1 MARACG
7 RCEASRVAAVLP
19 GAMGCEGAEACF
31 DLCGSAGRGRGAR
44 RAGVWVTDAHRGIA
58 ADDPR
63 NAGPIEYFRPEPVTR
78 ESLRRSLTAIL
89 GDKDPADVESRIDNT
104 MQKIARGP
112 IAPNPPVSQSLE
124 TVADPLYGLGTHPDI
139 IMTLWHL
146 DDSLPERCR
155 WVFWGG
161 PALAL
166 LSLYVLLSIVVRL
179 PPHVIASADPELARV
194 VQKFNRAPTFDIGPA
209 GPEWRLIAQVAPR
222 ALWCR
227 AAYDFAAEVAH

>member
-1 MARACG
+1 M
-7 RCEASRVAAVLP
+7 S
-19 GAMGCEGAEACF
+19 
-31 DLCGSAGRGRGAR
+31 
-44 RAGVWVTDAHRGIA
+44 HRGVA
-58 ADDPR
+58 VDDPR
-63 NAGPIEYFRPEPVTR
+63 NAGPIDHFRPKPVTR
-78 ESLRRSLTAIL
+78 ESLRRTLTAIL
-89 GDKDPADVESRIDNT
+89 GDKDPADVESRIEKT
-104 MQKIARGP
+104 MQTIARGP

-124 TVADPLYGLGTHPDI
+124 AVADPLYGLGTHPDI

-161 PALAL
+161 PALVHPETGVVFAIGMGTIG
-166 LSLYVLLSIVVRL
+166 IVVRL

>member
-1 MARACG
+1 
-7 RCEASRVAAVLP
+7 
-19 GAMGCEGAEACF
+19 
-31 DLCGSAGRGRGAR
+31 
-44 RAGVWVTDAHRGIA
+44 
-58 ADDPR
+58 
-63 NAGPIEYFRPEPVTR
+63 VTR

-124 TVADPLYGLGTHPDI
+124 AVADPLYGLGTHPDI

-161 PALAL
+161 PALVHPETGVVFAIGMGTIG
-166 LSLYVLLSIVVRL
+166 IVVRL